1 VGDSNYMT
9 SLEDREKQ
17 NTKQEPVILKVD
29 VIHNQEPR
37 MQEERCGYES
47 LGVRIWHSTN
57 KPDDRMSVRDTLGTD
72 SLYLSRTAAR
82 TSSVR
87 MTVVLWYAMTL
98 QAE

>member
-1 VGDSNYMT
+1 MLEIQQDREKETACQKISMT
-9 SLEDREKQ
+9 SLEDRKKQ

-57 KPDDRMSVRDTLGTD
+57 KP
-72 SLYLSRTAAR
+72 
-82 TSSVR
+82 
-87 MTVVLWYAMTL
+87 
-98 QAE
+98 Q